1 MKAKNGAGP
10 GSGPAYSPQKQR
22 PLSCATGAR
31 PRPQKMLMIHQYI
44 CNPRIVGTCLRHVD
58 VFAWI
63 SMAPCQRHGPTRGG
77 MPFKLRLG
85 KRDRS
90 PVALLWVARGDL
102 PCRWVGAAPGSG
114 AVCRRC
120 VIGWSRPG
128 TCRVPMGRAGLP
140 CQRHGPTRGGMPFKL
155 RLGNRDPGRVAFL
168 WVAGGE
174 KEREVATK
182 ATSLQSRISS

>member
-63 SMAPCQRHGPTRGG
+63 SMAPCQRHGPARGG
-77 MPFKLRLG
+77 MPFRMRVVATRDVSRSYGLGGYHAKGIALRVRG
-85 KRDRS
+85 Y
-90 PVALLWVARGDL
+90 ALLTS
-102 PCRWVGAAPGSG
+102 PGET
-114 AVCRRC
+114 
-120 VIGWSRPG
+120 RPG
-128 TCRVPMGRAGLP
+128 TCRAPIVSAGNSRA
-140 CQRHGPTRGGMPFKL
+140 
-155 RLGNRDPGRVAFL
+155 AFL

-174 KEREVATK
+174 KERGCHQGDLSPE
-182 ATSLQSRISS
+182 